1 MVLSNSELQTLGIP
15 KMLSNELSLDLS
27 LRKIT
32 IDFIFC
38 GWIGEVRVVTERLG
52 EKKTRKGQWHWDGG
66 KRTIHEVLR
75 K

>member
-32 IDFIFC
+32 IDFIFAD
-38 GWIGEVRVVTERLG
+38 GL
-52 EKKTRKGQWHWDGG
+52 EK
-66 KRTIHEVLR
+66 
-75 K
+75 